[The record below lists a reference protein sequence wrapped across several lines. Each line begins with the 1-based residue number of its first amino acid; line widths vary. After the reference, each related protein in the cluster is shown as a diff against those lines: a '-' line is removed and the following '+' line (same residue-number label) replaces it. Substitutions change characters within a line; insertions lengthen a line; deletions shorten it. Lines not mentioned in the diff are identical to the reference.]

1 MNKKYHFNKLLQNGK
16 FAALAIDQGTSLKN
30 IIKESKGKSFKTSD
44 YFNFKKQIVLNLGVE
59 ASSVLFDHFYYFI
72 KKTLFFFYFYIK

>member
-44 YFNFKKQIVLNLGVE
+44 YFYFKNK
-59 ASSVLFDHFYYFI
+59 
-72 KKTLFFFYFYIK
+72 